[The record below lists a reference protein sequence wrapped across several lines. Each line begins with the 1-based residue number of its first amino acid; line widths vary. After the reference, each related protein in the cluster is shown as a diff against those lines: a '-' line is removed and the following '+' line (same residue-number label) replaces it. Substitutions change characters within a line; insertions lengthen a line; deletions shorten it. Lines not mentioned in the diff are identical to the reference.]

1 MKLFLPLVFF
11 RSSCSSFFEDKGKSS
26 YPWSRL
32 RAEGLRFWP
41 KEALQ
46 KAGHDVC
53 QGTCF
58 GQWFRDKRLIMH
70 APTHGCIAY
79 NNDDL
84 ETYAKLI
91 MHAPMWTLKLQVC
104 GHVTLRLRIQFS
116 YLKSTQC
123 FQKMLFYQ
131 FMHSSESV
139 SGA

>member
-46 KAGHDVC
+46 KARHDVC
-53 QGTCF
+53 QGIFF
-58 GQWFRDKRLIMH
+58 GQRFRDKREYPILFPWH
-70 APTHGCIAY
+70 AY

-84 ETYAKLI
+84 KTYVKLI

-104 GHVTLRLRIQFS
+104 GHVTLRLRIHFS
-116 YLKSTQC
+116 YLQSTQC
-123 FQKMLFYQ
+123 FQNMLFYQ
-131 FMHSSESV
+131 FMHTSEPI
-139 SGA
+139 